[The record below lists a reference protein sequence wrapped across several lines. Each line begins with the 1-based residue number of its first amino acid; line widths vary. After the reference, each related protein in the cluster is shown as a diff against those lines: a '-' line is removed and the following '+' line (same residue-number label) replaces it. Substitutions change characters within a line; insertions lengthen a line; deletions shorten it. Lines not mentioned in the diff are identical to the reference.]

1 MSLSPSYYDSDADA
15 TAVDDDDDDDD
26 DDMDDGEN
34 RYGTPSLPYV
44 AASLN
49 SSARMFTLIFI
60 TAVLLLSR
68 DIRRGLCDVSMSQI
82 MKV

>member
-1 MSLSPSYYDSDADA
+1 VSLSPSYYDSDADA
-15 TAVDDDDDDDD
+15 AAVNDDDDDD

-34 RYGTPSLPYV
+34 RYGTPSLPHV

-60 TAVLLLSR
+60 TAMLLLYR
-68 DIRRGLCDVSMSQI
+68 EIWRGPCDVSVAQT